1 LLIWFSSFHELAL
14 YCQQGQFPSKP
25 FGHDT
30 DGDERID
37 ELLILSAVPG
47 SFLGLNHPF
56 HLRSESLLCTAFK
69 THWKKKPPLDE
80 EPDKLL
86 KKSPTA
92 FLGQPETVRI

>member
-1 LLIWFSSFHELAL
+1 LLIWFSSFLELAL
-14 YCQQGQFPSKP
+14 CCQQGQFPCQP
-25 FGHDT
+25 FGHDA

-37 ELLILSAVPG
+37 KFLILSAVPG
-47 SFLGLNHPF
+47 SFLGLKHPF
-56 HLRSESLLCTAFK
+56 HLRSEGWLCAAFK